1 MTEGRAPSGGTKSPI
16 VTDETASDVM
26 GMPPAARDILSRR
39 LVLNAADRWLL
50 RLMALV
56 ARRQVRAITGLR
68 HIAPENDPFILAMN
82 HSIRR
87 EAVLVPVMLFLHRD
101 GRLIHFLS
109 DWNNRLI
116 PGVGFLLARG
126 GTITVTRKPAR
137 PAFLNTLRPFF
148 RHQLPSLER
157 ARRHLVAGRSVGIFP
172 EGTVNRDPSRLK
184 APRPGMARLALET
197 GVPVVPVGIRFPDA
211 RPGEAPDEH
220 AAMAVHIGAPVAPPA
235 SEGRAAP
242 SAVRG
247 FNATIMHEI
256 ARLSGK
262 EWQPP
267 T

>member
-1 MTEGRAPSGGTKSPI
+1 MTEDPAT
-16 VTDETASDVM
+16 DVM
-26 GMPPAARDILSRR
+26 GVPPAAWEILSRR

-68 HIAPENDPFILAMN
+68 HIAPANDPFILAMN

-116 PGVGFLLARG
+116 PGVGLLLARG

-137 PAFLNTLRPFF
+137 PAFLNALRPFF
-148 RHQLPSLER
+148 HHQLPSIER
-157 ARRHLVAGRSVGIFP
+157 ARRHLVAGRSVGVFP
-172 EGTVNRDPSRLK
+172 EGTVNRDPARLRS
-184 APRPGMARLALET
+184 PRPGMARLALET
-197 GVPVVPVGIRFPDA
+197 RVPVVPVGIRFPDA

-220 AAMAVHIGAPVAPPA
+220 AAMAVHIGAPVAPPP
-235 SEGRAAP
+235 SEGRASP
-242 SAVRG
+242 SAVRA

-262 EWQPP
+262 EWQP
-267 T
+267 TS